1 MSRTVRK
8 AIGLLVALIVSVAT
22 MVCLM
27 ALIVKSGLCSEDI
40 LKECINE
47 SDYFEQKL
55 DQANEVL
62 VTRTV
67 AIGLPESVTEGVITD
82 RMIAVDS
89 DTVIRAMLK
98 DEQYVVD
105 TSSMKERFYANINAY
120 YEELGISPD
129 DELSKATEMLVDTA
143 AVDYV
148 SRLPF
153 EYARYYADYAKKYR
167 KVCDY
172 AIYISIAVILVCM
185 IISLFLHRKKYR
197 GIRYINYG
205 LISGSIIAI
214 IEARLVSD
222 NIADMLSNSEYE
234 YVGVVEQYVRT
245 AFSQGMFICMGGILA
260 FLIMCVITMILRK
273 ESI

>member
-1 MSRTVRK
+1 MSRTVRG

-55 DQANEVL
+55 IQANEVL
-62 VTRTV
+62 LTRTV

-98 DEQYVVD
+98 DEQYEVD

-120 YEELGISPD
+120 YEELSISPD
-129 DELSKATEMLVDTA
+129 DELSKATELLVDTA
-143 AVDYV
+143 AADYV
-148 SRLPF
+148 SRLQF
-153 EYARYYADYAKKYR
+153 EYARYYADYAKQYR

-185 IISLFLHRKKYR
+185 VISLFLHRKKC
-197 GIRYINYG
+197 
-205 LISGSIIAI
+205 SAI
-214 IEARLVSD
+214 
-222 NIADMLSNSEYE
+222 
-234 YVGVVEQYVRT
+234 
-245 AFSQGMFICMGGILA
+245 
-260 FLIMCVITMILRK
+260 K
-273 ESI
+273 ESERSEMHTTM